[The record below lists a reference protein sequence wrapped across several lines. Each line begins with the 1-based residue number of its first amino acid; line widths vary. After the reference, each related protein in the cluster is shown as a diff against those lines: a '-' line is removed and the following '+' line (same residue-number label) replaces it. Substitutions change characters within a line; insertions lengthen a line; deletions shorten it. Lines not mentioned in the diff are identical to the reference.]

1 MPRPASVSRAPRVQC
16 LVCGCA
22 DVRTDEVLQAEL
34 IYLAECPRCVAQL
47 KTYESTLSLLRS
59 IRDEDLPKE
68 LRCRLKA
75 FVDKRCSN

>member
-1 MPRPASVSRAPRVQC
+1 MTVQKRKC
-16 LVCGCA
+16 VDLVGLLADYVEHHLPA
-22 DVRTDEVLQAEL
+22 DVHAEL
-34 IYLAECPRCVAQL
+34 EHHLAECPRCVAQL
-47 KTYESTLSLLRS
+47 KTYESTLTLLRE